1 MSNLPQPGDRTPS
14 DHTRNGD
21 LARLHGADDTAGD
34 RAPRV
39 AKPSLQERLS
49 GDVPIGSGV
58 GSVNF
63 SEPFIKRPVATFLL
77 SAAIIIAG
85 SVAYKLLPVA

>member
-1 MSNLPQPGDRTPS
+1 MSSRDPQPGDHAPT
-14 DHTRNGD
+14 DHARPGD

-49 GDVPIGSGV
+49 GDAHRVRR
-58 GSVNF
+58 
-63 SEPFIKRPVATFLL
+63 E
-77 SAAIIIAG
+77 AA
-85 SVAYKLLPVA
+85 